1 MSLLLESLV
10 PLYISS
16 SPFFLFMDSIKCH
29 LCLPSR
35 FSQGINLHSWL
46 KPTQRVIIQ
55 AKLQQSLSLRHRAPR
70 GRHEAMC
77 ILLEDLE
84 GISKNPVTSLSSL
97 AFSSSSISWRWIKWT
112 KRAVTRNR
120 QTDTTDI
127 ANRSFIVL
135 AVEQKVWAKF
145 INTRCISVK

>member
-1 MSLLLESLV
+1 MSLLVESLV
-10 PLYISS
+10 PLTISS
-16 SPFFLFMDSIKCH
+16 SRFFLFMDTIKCH
-29 LCLPSR
+29 LCLR
-35 FSQGINLHSWL
+35 LWFSQGISL
-46 KPTQRVIIQ
+46 QRHFRTIQ
-55 AKLQQSLSLRHRAPR
+55 AKLQQLWSLWHRAPV
-70 GRHEAMC
+70 GRHEAMS
-77 ILLEDLE
+77 ILLDLN
-84 GISKNPVTSLSSL
+84 GISKKPVTSLSSL
-97 AFSSSSISWRWIKWT
+97 AFSSSSISWRWIMST